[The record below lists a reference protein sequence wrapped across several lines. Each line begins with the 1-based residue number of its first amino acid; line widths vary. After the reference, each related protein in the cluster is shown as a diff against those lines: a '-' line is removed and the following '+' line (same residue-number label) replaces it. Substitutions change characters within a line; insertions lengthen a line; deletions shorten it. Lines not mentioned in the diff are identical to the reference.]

1 MPKVVLAVL
10 GILAIIIILL
20 AVILIA
26 DFRFNQSV
34 KREVEDLFK
43 DNFTGKAEIVRETDL
58 SGLPPVARKWLEQS
72 GVVGRER
79 IRAVRLK
86 QNAQLRL
93 KEERDWMPARVEQYF
108 TVDKPGF
115 IWKARVNMAPLVY
128 FTGRDRYAEGRG
140 HMLIKLFSLVKVADA
155 GGKEIDQGTLLRYL
169 AETVWFPA
177 AALSP
182 YLHWEEAGPNS
193 AKVTMDY
200 GGVSATGVFTFN
212 EQGEVVSFVAERY
225 GEFNGRYLLRPWSV
239 LIKEHREFNG
249 VRIPSRGD
257 VVWKLDTGDFHWY
270 QFEITEIEYNRPEA
284 Y

>member
-155 GGKEIDQGTLLRYL
+155 GGKEID
-169 AETVWFPA
+169 
-177 AALSP
+177 
-182 YLHWEEAGPNS
+182 
-193 AKVTMDY
+193 
-200 GGVSATGVFTFN
+200 
-212 EQGEVVSFVAERY
+212 
-225 GEFNGRYLLRPWSV
+225 
-239 LIKEHREFNG
+239 
-249 VRIPSRGD
+249 
-257 VVWKLDTGDFHWY
+257 
-270 QFEITEIEYNRPEA
+270 
-284 Y
+284 